1 MSGAFGFF
9 MPKENLFG
17 VDTSA
22 QVGKKAKEWGARKA
36 LVVCGSSILKMG
48 YVDRII
54 GYLKE
59 EEIDTVLY
67 SEVSP
72 NPTDLNVAAGVALLE
87 QESCD
92 LVVAIGGGSSLDCA
106 KAIALVAANG
116 GTVYDY
122 EGIDKSAKEM
132 IPLITINTTAGTAS
146 EMTRISVITNTKE
159 ARKMIIVDKNVTPQL
174 TINDPVLMVSLSPE
188 FTAGTGMDALTHAIE
203 AYVSILSNPIT
214 DANAFQAIRLIGQ
227 YLPQAVK
234 EGENIEA
241 RTQMAYAQFL
251 AGMAFNNALLGNVH
265 ALAHPL
271 GGVYDLPHGLCNAI
285 LLPYVMKYNLQAKPD
300 KFRNIA
306 LALGANV
313 ARLTMGE
320 AAEMAVKAVQELAK
334 QIGIPERLSE
344 IGVKEEDLP
353 RLAEMASK
361 DPCALFNPRESKYED
376 FLELLRNA
384 L

>member
-1 MSGAFGFF
+1 

-22 QVGKKAKEWGARKA
+22 QVGKKAKEWGAKKA
-36 LVVCGSSILKMG
+36 LIICGSSILKTG
-48 YVDRII
+48 YVERII

-67 SEVSP
+67 SNVSP
-72 NPTDLNVAAGVALLE
+72 NPTDSNVAEGVSLL
-87 QESCD
+87 QQAACD

-132 IPLITINTTAGTAS
+132 VPLITINTTAGTAS

-159 ARKMIIVDKNVTPQL
+159 ARKMIIVDKNITPKL
-174 TINDPVLMVSLSPE
+174 TINDPALMVSLSPE

-203 AYVSILSNPIT
+203 AYVSTLSNPIT

-234 EGENIEA
+234 DGENIEA
-241 RTQMAYAQFL
+241 RTQMACAQFL
-251 AGMAFNNALLGNVH
+251 AGMAFNNALLGNAH

-271 GGVYDLPHGLCNAI
+271 GSIYDLPHGLCNAI
-285 LLPYVMKYNLQAKPD
+285 LLPYVMNYNLQTKPD

-306 LALGANV
+306 LALGVNV
-313 ARLTMGE
+313 AGVTVEE
-320 AAEMAVKAVQELAK
+320 AAELSVKAVRELAK
-334 QIGIPERLSE
+334 QIGIPERLSV

-353 RLAEMASK
+353 KLAEMASK
-361 DPCALFNPRESKYED
+361 DPCALFNPRPSKYED
-376 FLELLRNA
+376 LLELLKTA
-384 L
+384 Y